1 MGRVMSVISHNK
13 KYKIITSVILIL
25 TAVITNLLL
34 FSNQV
39 FAADQ
44 PGSPL
49 DAAKY
54 NKQMDIWFILFL
66 VAFLMGFL
74 RKYEWSIYLSVLL
87 TTASSFLVY
96 MFANQFIFK
105 RPAEE
110 VWSQDTMIS
119 AVTCSVT
126 AVVAIGVFLGTV
138 KMWQYLLVGV
148 FFSPCYLFLN
158 YLQFTWLPAI
168 AGGDVTDPG
177 GGILVHFFAAY
188 WGMGVAL
195 GIREK
200 RAFDEPMYTTKHS
213 LSFMWLS
220 AMLLFMLWPSF
231 VTALMP
237 LENTTAVTANTYMA
251 GLGAMITAY
260 LTNVILSKERKVNPL
275 VYICGMLTGL
285 VASSSTLLLAGPWT
299 SLMIGALAGVCC
311 PLAINF
317 LQGWLAAKLGVID
330 VMGVHSL
337 HGVGGW
343 ISLITG
349 AILAG
354 NLINIWAAVI
364 TLVWGIVTGIITGL
378 VLKVT
383 RGTMNVRYEDTDEF
397 EGDNPDPVLEPVK

>member
-1 MGRVMSVISHNK
+1 MSVLKQNK
-13 KYKIITSVILIL
+13 KHSFMTSACLIL
-25 TAVITNLLL
+25 TAVIAAFMM

-39 FAADQ
+39 LAADQ
-44 PGSPL
+44 PGSAL

-54 NKQMDIWFILFL
+54 NKHMDVWFILFL

-74 RKYEWSIYLSVLL
+74 RKYEWSIYLAVLL
-87 TTASSFLVY
+87 TTASSYLVY
-96 MFANQFIFK
+96 MAGNQFVLK
-105 RPAEE
+105 MPAEE
-110 VWSQDTMIS
+110 VWSQDMMIS
-119 AVTCSVT
+119 AATCSVT

-148 FFSPCYLFLN
+148 LFSPCYLLLN
-158 YLQFTWLPAI
+158 YLQFTWLPAV

-195 GIREK
+195 AIREK

-213 LSFMWLS
+213 VSLAWLS
-220 AMLLFMLWPSF
+220 GMLLFMLWPSF

-237 LENTTAVTANTYMA
+237 LESTTAVTANTYMA
-251 GLGAMITAY
+251 GLGSMITSY
-260 LTNVILSKERKVNPL
+260 LTNALLSKDKKVNPV

-285 VASSSTLLLAGPWT
+285 VASSSTLLLAGPWL
-299 SLMIGALAGVCC
+299 SLMIGALAGICC

-317 LQGWLAAKLGVID
+317 LQGWLAEKLGVMD

-343 ISLITG
+343 ISLLTG

-354 NLINIWAAVI
+354 NLINIWAALI
-364 TLVWGIVTGIITGL
+364 TLALGIVSGFITGMI
-378 VLKVT
+378 LKLT
-383 RGTMNVRYEDTDEF
+383 RGEMNVTYDDKDEF
-397 EGDNPDPVLEPVK
+397 EGDNPDPVLEP

>member
-1 MGRVMSVISHNK
+1 MTMIAA
-13 KYKIITSVILIL
+13 ILVL
-25 TAVITNLLL
+25 VLSTAGEVL
-34 FSNQV
+34 
-39 FAADQ
+39 AADL

-54 NKQMDIWFILFL
+54 NKHMDVWFILFL

-74 RKYEWSIYLSVLL
+74 RKYEWSIYLGVLL
-87 TTASSFLVY
+87 TTASSYLTY
-96 MFANQFIFK
+96 MFVNQFILK
-105 RPAEE
+105 MPAEE

-119 AVTCSVT
+119 AATCAVT
-126 AVVAIGVFLGTV
+126 AVVAIGVFLGTI

-148 FFSPCYLFLN
+148 LFSPCYLLLV
-158 YLQFTWLPAI
+158 YLQYTWLPAI

-200 RAFDEPMYTTKHS
+200 RAFDDPMYTTKHS
-213 LSFMWLS
+213 LSLAWL
-220 AMLLFMLWPSF
+220 AGMLLFMLWPSF
-231 VTALMP
+231 VTALLP

-251 GLGAMITAY
+251 GLGAMVTAY
-260 LTNVILSKERKVNPL
+260 LTNIVLSKNRKVNPL

-299 SLMIGALAGVCC
+299 SLLIGAIAGVCC
-311 PLAINF
+311 PLAINY
-317 LQGWLAAKLGVID
+317 LQGWLADKLGVLD

-343 ISLITG
+343 ISLLTG
-349 AILAG
+349 ALLAG
-354 NLINIWAAVI
+354 NLINIWAAFI
-364 TLVWGIVTGIITGL
+364 TLALGIVSGGIVGL
-378 VLKVT
+378 ILKAT
-383 RGTMNVRYEDTDEF
+383 RGEMNVRFDDRDEF
-397 EGDNPDPVLEPVK
+397 EDDNPDPVLEPSR